1 MKMHKK
7 HRQKK
12 KLLRSLGKVWR
23 GKAGRGMRSK
33 VLRLNM
39 IYDRTAVEEE
49 ANDDDDDDDGEAHSR
64 K

>member
-12 KLLRSLGKVWR
+12 KLLRSLGKVWPGR
-23 GKAGRGMRSK
+23 ARRGMRNK

-39 IYDRTAVEEE
+39 IYDRTAVEE
-49 ANDDDDDDDGEAHSR
+49 DDDDDGEAHSR

>member
-1 MKMHKK
+1 M
-7 HRQKK
+7 
-12 KLLRSLGKVWR
+12 LRSLGKVWR

-49 ANDDDDDDDGEAHSR
+49 ANDDDDGEAHSR

>member
-1 MKMHKK
+1 MHKK
-7 HRQKK
+7 HREKK

-49 ANDDDDDDDGEAHSR
+49 AKR
-64 K
+64 

>member
-7 HRQKK
+7 HREKK

-23 GKAGRGMRSK
+23 GKAERGMRSK

-49 ANDDDDDDDGEAHSR
+49 ANDDDDDDGEAHSR

>member
-1 MKMHKK
+1 MHKK
-7 HRQKK
+7 HREKK

-23 GKAGRGMRSK
+23 GKAGRGMRGK

-49 ANDDDDDDDGEAHSR
+49 AKSR
-64 K
+64 HTAGNNSNH